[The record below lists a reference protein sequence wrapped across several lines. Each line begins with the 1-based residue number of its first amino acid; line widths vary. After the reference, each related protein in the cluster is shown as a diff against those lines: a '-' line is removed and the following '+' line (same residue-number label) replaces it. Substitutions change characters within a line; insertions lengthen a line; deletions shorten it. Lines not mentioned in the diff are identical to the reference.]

1 MRPEVATQ
9 VRHGMERS
17 LKEHWQIWLSRYC
30 TYAVKRTSERTADM
44 SMDFAP
50 PKYAQVMRAI
60 QGRIESGEYAPGGML
75 PSETQLVRELG
86 VGRTTVVRALQTLAM
101 QGWIEREH
109 GRGSFVKGRP
119 DGEAETVRPGLIAA
133 EQGESADSLVE
144 VARVPASR
152 YVARLLGVA
161 ERTPVIVRKRVARQA
176 DLVSAVETVWIP
188 LEIAVGTD
196 LEKAEPL
203 RGGIRRHLQGI
214 KHLRFD
220 HITERVS
227 AQRPTKDEA
236 ELLGSSNPV
245 LAVTATVHDPA
256 GAVLLAMSLALPGN
270 LHELEDVYKVS

>member
-1 MRPEVATQ
+1 
-9 VRHGMERS
+9 
-17 LKEHWQIWLSRYC
+17 
-30 TYAVKRTSERTADM
+30 M

-60 QGRIESGEYAPGGML
+60 QERIESGEYAPGDML

-119 DGEAETVRPGLIAA
+119 ESAAEIVRPSQMTT
-133 EQGESADSLVE
+133 EQGESADAVVE
-144 VARVPASR
+144 SGRVPAPR
-152 YVARLLGVA
+152 HVARLLGVA
-161 ERTPVIVRKRVARQA
+161 EQTPVIMRKRVARQA
-176 DLVSAVETVWIP
+176 DVISAVETFWVP
-188 LEIAVGTD
+188 LEHAIGTD
-196 LEKAEPL
+196 LDKPEPL
-203 RGGIRRHLQGI
+203 RRGIRQHLQAV

-227 AQRPTKDEA
+227 ARTPTKEEA

-245 LAVTATVHDPA
+245 LGVLATVHDPA
-256 GAVLLAMSLALPGN
+256 GNVLMVLSLALPGS
-270 LHELEDVYKVS
+270 LHELEDVFKVS

>member
-1 MRPEVATQ
+1 
-9 VRHGMERS
+9 
-17 LKEHWQIWLSRYC
+17 
-30 TYAVKRTSERTADM
+30 M

-60 QGRIESGEYAPGGML
+60 QERIESGEYSPGDML

-119 DGEAETVRPGLIAA
+119 ESGAGRVRPTLITT

-144 VARVPASR
+144 VTRVPAPR
-152 YVARLLGVA
+152 HVARLLGVA
-161 ERTPVIVRKRVARQA
+161 ERTPVIVRKRVARQG
-176 DLVSAVETVWIP
+176 DVPSAVATVWIP
-188 LEIAVGTD
+188 LEIAVGSD
-196 LEKAEPL
+196 LDKPEPL
-203 RGGIRRHLQGI
+203 RSGIRRHLQAV

-227 AQRPTKDEA
+227 ARKPTREEA

-245 LAVTATVHDPA
+245 LGVLATVHDAA
-256 GAVLLAMSLALPGN
+256 GAVLMVVAVTLPGS
-270 LHELEDVYKVS
+270 LHELEDVFKVS

>member
-1 MRPEVATQ
+1 
-9 VRHGMERS
+9 
-17 LKEHWQIWLSRYC
+17 
-30 TYAVKRTSERTADM
+30 M

-60 QGRIESGEYAPGGML
+60 QERIESGEYAPGDML

-119 DGEAETVRPGLIAA
+119 ESGADRVRPSLATA

-144 VARVPASR
+144 VTRVPAPR
-152 YVARLLGVA
+152 HVARLLGVA
-161 ERTPVIVRKRVARQA
+161 ERTPVIARKRVPRQG
-176 DLVSAVETVWIP
+176 DVPSAVETVWIP
-188 LEIAVGTD
+188 LEIAVGSD
-196 LEKAEPL
+196 LDKAEPL
-203 RGGIRRHLQGI
+203 RNGIRRHLQAV

-227 AQRPTKDEA
+227 ARKPTKEEA

-245 LAVTATVHDPA
+245 LGVLATVHDPA
-256 GAVLLAMSLALPGN
+256 GAVLLAVSLALSGN
-270 LHELEDVYKVS
+270 LHELEDVFKVS